1 MIELFTALLF
11 LFLGLI
17 VVATIATMVSFNAFG
32 FFLSA
37 ADFILSHWIIIGLSF
52 MGFLTIIII
61 VEYICALPGFQKV
74 VQKYSGR
81 VIVN

>member
-1 MIELFTALLF
+1 MIKSFTVSLF

-17 VVATIATMVSFNAFG
+17 VVATIATTVSFNAFG
-32 FFLSA
+32 LFLSA

-52 MGFLTIIII
+52 IGFLITIIII
-61 VEYICALPGFQKV
+61 EYICTLPGFQKV
-74 VQKYSGR
+74 IQKYSRR